1 MSTEAR
7 RQTILEA
14 RETREPLRIA
24 GGGTWMTAGRPSSAS
39 RSLSTAGDRGIVDYV
54 PDDLTITVRAGT
66 PLHEIEA
73 VTGAKEQW
81 LPLDPFGSREGTIG
95 ATMATGSSG
104 PLAHSFGAAR
114 DLLLGVEF
122 VSGTAEVIRG
132 GGQVVKNVAGFD
144 LMRLL
149 CGSWGTLGVV
159 TELTL
164 RLYALPGRD
173 RTFVLHFG
181 DGGAIASRLKELRE
195 APIAPIAMELVG
207 ESLARSLNI
216 GARECVLI
224 RVAGNDALV
233 EAQSRI
239 LGELGKRDEVGSE
252 VWTKLRELDSDAR
265 VSLRISGLPTD
276 VPRIWDAARQFLAGE
291 SDGWMHS
298 TFSRGV
304 VRVVMKNADAEGLG
318 TKLGSLTA
326 TGSAIFEVLPVNA
339 WRDLSPT
346 AFSNGISR
354 GIKQAFDPLNILN
367 PGILGA

>member
-1 MSTEAR
+1 MSTEEQ

-14 RETREPLRIA
+14 RETREPLRIT
-24 GGGTWMTAGRPSSAS
+24 GGGSWMTAGRPSTAS
-39 RSLSTAGDRGIVDYV
+39 RGLSTARDRGIVDYV

-66 PLHEIEA
+66 PLHEIES

-114 DLLLGVEF
+114 DFLLGVEF
-122 VSGTAEVIRG
+122 VSGNAEVIRG
-132 GGQVVKNVAGFD
+132 GGRVVKNVAGFD

-164 RLYALPGRD
+164 RLYARPRRD
-173 RTFVLHFG
+173 RTFVLHSG
-181 DGGAIASRLKELRE
+181 DGAASSSRLKELRE

-207 ESLARSLNI
+207 ESLARSLNL

-224 RVAGNDALV
+224 RIAGNDSLV

-239 LGELGKRDEVGSE
+239 LGELGKRDEVGGE
-252 VWTKLRELDSDAR
+252 IWTKLLELDREAG
-265 VSLRISGLPTD
+265 VSLRVSGLPND
-276 VPRIWDAARQFLAGE
+276 VPRIWDAARQFVASEAG
-291 SDGWMHS
+291 GWMHS

-304 VRVVMKNADAEGLG
+304 VRVVAKSADAKGLG
-318 TKLGSLTA
+318 DKLGSLTA
-326 TGSAIFEVLPVNA
+326 TGNAIFEVLPA
-339 WRDLSPT
+339 ASWRDLAPT
-346 AFSNGISR
+346 AFSSGIAR